1 MSEENAATPPD
12 VSSPSSKSP
21 AEALEDKHPAHAK
34 TIYLISYPKIVFLYP
49 TFFTALLAGLII
61 WWGGEVNEKT
71 NVAAAAETS
80 VDKNADAES
89 KTSDVPASHL
99 QVTHSRT
106 QEVATLLFLG
116 VLTLNLC
123 VVTFDFPR
131 TTSLTLFF
139 FIAMLVMG
147 CFLTF
152 TYKPDLVPAIGEFFQ
167 HLKPWANAQF
177 FFLIAAILFCFYLAV
192 LVAVRYDYWEVRPN
206 ELLHHHG
213 FLSDLKRYPAPNLR
227 IDKEINDVF
236 EYMLLRSGRLILH
249 ARHETRAIVLD
260 NVLFINHKEQLL
272 TKMLGALQV
281 SVRDDE

>member
-1 MSEENAATPPD
+1 MSEKNDETPPAAE
-12 VSSPSSKSP
+12 SISTP
-21 AEALEDKHPAHAK
+21 AEALEETPLVETKS
-34 TIYLISYPKIVFLYP
+34 IYLIAYPKIVFLYP
-49 TFFTALLAGLII
+49 TFFVSLLAGLILFF
-61 WWGGEVNEKT
+61 GGDTEQQ
-71 NVAAAAETS
+71 AG
-80 VDKNADAES
+80 
-89 KTSDVPASHL
+89 
-99 QVTHSRT
+99 RT
-106 QEVATLLFLG
+106 GEMATLIFLG

-139 FIAMLVMG
+139 FVAMLIMG
-147 CFLTF
+147 AFLTF
-152 TYKPDLVPAIGEFFQ
+152 TYQPDLVPLVGDVFK

-177 FFLIAAILFCFYLAV
+177 FFLISIILFCFYLAV

-260 NVLFINHKEQLL
+260 NVVFINRKERLL

-281 SVRDDE
+281 SVRDD

>member
-12 VSSPSSKSP
+12 VPTPDTSSTP
-21 AEALEDKHPAHAK
+21 AEALEDKLPANAK
-34 TIYLISYPKIVFLYP
+34 SIYLIAYPKIVFLYP
-49 TFFTALLAGLII
+49 TFFVALLAGLIMFF
-61 WWGGEVNEKT
+61 GGDTE
-71 NVAAAAETS
+71 AQAG
-80 VDKNADAES
+80 
-89 KTSDVPASHL
+89 
-99 QVTHSRT
+99 RT
-106 QEVATLLFLG
+106 GEVATLIFLG

-139 FIAMLVMG
+139 FVAMLIMG
-147 CFLTF
+147 AFLTF
-152 TYKPDLVPAIGEFFQ
+152 TYKPDLVPVIGDVFK

-177 FFLIAAILFCFYLAV
+177 FFLISGILFCFYLAV

-260 NVLFINHKEQLL
+260 NVVFINRKEQLL

-281 SVRDDE
+281 SVRDE

>member
-12 VSSPSSKSP
+12 VPAPSSKSP
-21 AEALEDKHPAHAK
+21 AEALEDKHPAPAK
-34 TIYLISYPKIVFLYP
+34 AIYLIAYPKIVFLYP
-49 TFFTALLAGLII
+49 TFFAALLAGLII
-61 WWGGEVNEKT
+61 YFGGEV
-71 NVAAAAETS
+71 
-80 VDKNADAES
+80 
-89 KTSDVPASHL
+89 DVH
-99 QVTHSRT
+99 HSRT
-106 QEVATLLFLG
+106 GEISTLIFLG

-147 CFLTF
+147 SFLTF
-152 TYKPDLVPAIGEFFQ
+152 TYKPDLLPVVGEVFQ
-167 HLKPWANAQF
+167 HLRPWANHEF
-177 FFLIAAILFCFYLAV
+177 FFMIAGILFIFYLAV
-192 LVAVRYDYWEVRPN
+192 LVAVRYDYWEVRTN

-260 NVLFINHKEQLL
+260 NVLFINKKEELL
-272 TKMLGALQV
+272 TRMLGALQV

>member
-1 MSEENAATPPD
+1 MSEENAATPSD
-12 VSSPSSKSP
+12 PSSVPSHTKDS
-21 AEALEDKHPAHAK
+21 EDKPAAEVK
-34 TIYLISYPKIVFLYP
+34 KIYLISYPKIVFLYP
-49 TFFTALLAGLII
+49 TFFAALLAGLLIYF
-61 WWGGEVNEKT
+61 GGEV
-71 NVAAAAETS
+71 
-80 VDKNADAES
+80 
-89 KTSDVPASHL
+89 DV
-99 QVTHSRT
+99 QHSRSG
-106 QEVATLLFLG
+106 EVATLIFLG

-147 CFLTF
+147 AFLTF
-152 TYKPDLVPAIGEFFQ
+152 SYQPDLLPVAGDILQ
-167 HLKPWANAQF
+167 HLRPWANHEF
-177 FFLIAAILFCFYLAV
+177 FFMIATILFCFYLAV

-260 NVLFINHKEQLL
+260 NVLFINRKEQLL

>member
-1 MSEENAATPPD
+1 MSEENAATSPD
-12 VSSPSSKSP
+12 VPVSNASSSP
-21 AEALEDKHPAHAK
+21 AEALEDKLPANAK
-34 TIYLISYPKIVFLYP
+34 SIYLIAYPKIVFLYP
-49 TFFTALLAGLII
+49 TFFAALLAGLLIFF
-61 WWGGEVNEKT
+61 GGEK
-71 NVAAAAETS
+71 
-80 VDKNADAES
+80 
-89 KTSDVPASHL
+89 DVH
-99 QVTHSRT
+99 HSRSG
-106 QEVATLLFLG
+106 EIATLIFLG
-116 VLTLNLC
+116 VLALNLC

-139 FIAMLVMG
+139 FVAMLIMG
-147 CFLTF
+147 AFLTF
-152 TYKPDLVPAIGEFFQ
+152 TYKPDLVPVIGDVFK

-177 FFLIAAILFCFYLAV
+177 FFLISGILFVFYLAV

-213 FLSDLKRYPAPNLR
+213 FLSDLKRYPAPSLR

-260 NVLFINHKEQLL
+260 NVVFINHKEQQL